1 MTRIHLSGEYPK
13 MHDQYKTTR
22 FGLIR
27 HAQTVWNRGKKIQG
41 HSDSPLTADG
51 EKQASSWGQ
60 ILSQFSWDRILA
72 SDAGRALATAERIN
86 AFLKIPLTI
95 DSRLKEQD
103 WGQWE
108 GKTVRQVEDEAR
120 QVLDEQVN
128 SGWGFCPPGG
138 ESRRRVLKRSQL
150 ALQEAAERF
159 PGQNLLLVTHEG
171 IVKSLIYHLC
181 GRQFLPGEPAILK
194 SYQLHRL
201 VYDSSGLRIEEINAL
216 RLGS

>member
-1 MTRIHLSGEYPK
+1 MP
-13 MHDQYKTTR
+13 DQYDTTR

-27 HAQTVWNRGKKIQG
+27 HAQTVWNLEKKIQG

-60 ILSQFSWDRILA
+60 ILSQFSWDRVLA
-72 SDAGRALATAERIN
+72 SDAGRARATAEIIN
-86 AFLKIPLTI
+86 AFLKLPLTL

-108 GKTVRQVEDEAR
+108 SKTVRQIEAEAQ

-128 SGWGFCPPGG
+128 AGWDFCPPGG
-138 ESRRRVLKRSQL
+138 ESRRSVLKRSQL
-150 ALQEAAERF
+150 ALQAAAERYS
-159 PGQNLLLVTHEG
+159 GENLLVVTHEG

-181 GRQFLPGEPAILK
+181 GRRFLPGEPAILK
-194 SYQLHRL
+194 SYQLHWL
-201 VYDSSGLRIEEINAL
+201 VCPSSGLKIEKINAL
-216 RLGS
+216 SLGS

>member
-1 MTRIHLSGEYPK
+1 
-13 MHDQYKTTR
+13 
-22 FGLIR
+22 
-27 HAQTVWNRGKKIQG
+27 
-41 HSDSPLTADG
+41 LTADG

-60 ILSQFSWDRILA
+60 ILSQFSWDRVLA
-72 SDAGRALATAERIN
+72 SDAGRARATAEIIN
-86 AFLKIPLTI
+86 AFLKLPLTL

-108 GKTVRQVEDEAR
+108 SKTVRQIEAEAQ

-128 SGWGFCPPGG
+128 AGWDFCPPGG
-138 ESRRRVLKRSQL
+138 ESRRSVLKRSQL
-150 ALQEAAERF
+150 ALQAAAERYS
-159 PGQNLLLVTHEG
+159 GENLLVVTHEG

-181 GRQFLPGEPAILK
+181 GRRFLPGEPAILK

-201 VYDSSGLRIEEINAL
+201 VYDSSGLQIEKINAL

>member
-1 MTRIHLSGEYPK
+1 MP
-13 MHDQYKTTR
+13 DQYDTTR

-27 HAQTVWNRGKKIQG
+27 HAQTVWNLEKKIQG

-60 ILSQFSWDRILA
+60 ILSQFSWDRVLA
-72 SDAGRALATAERIN
+72 SDAGRARATAEIIN
-86 AFLKIPLTI
+86 AFLKLPLTL

-108 GKTVRQVEDEAR
+108 SKTVRQIEAEAQ

-128 SGWGFCPPGG
+128 AGWDFCPPGG
-138 ESRRRVLKRSQL
+138 ESRRSVLKRSQL
-150 ALQEAAERF
+150 ALQAAAERYS
-159 PGQNLLLVTHEG
+159 GENLLVVTHEG

-181 GRQFLPGEPAILK
+181 GRRFLPGEPAILK

-201 VYDSSGLRIEEINAL
+201 VYDSSGLQIEKINAL